1 MKLKTFA
8 LALTLAMGAGLTVSA
23 QAAEVIELWPNGP
36 PTKAPLQKLKKRMLK
51 EIFLT

>member
-23 QAAEVIELWPNGP
+23 QAAEVIELWPNG
-36 PTKAPLQKLKKRMLK
+36 APQQKHHYRS
-51 EIFLT
+51 

>member
-23 QAAEVIELWPNGP
+23 QAAEVIELWPNG
-36 PTKAPLQKLKKRMLK
+36 TAKTEWQSCHFDAGRRIQ
-51 EIFLT
+51 